1 MVTAILPTMV
11 SQRSETAERTKKL
24 QASSH
29 NTVTSSTN
37 LDGTYTPTIINNQE
51 ESGSLDVRPI
61 KPLSTRLAGLVGLF
75 TGCGA
80 LLALSLFLP
89 LPAFFQGKGF
99 LPGVSIQYSFYVV
112 GAVSLVVAIF
122 CLFGL
127 RNLDDKNEKSLHSAR
142 LSKRGSGASS
152 HPCTSNKRTFI
163 GSLFKSFALGYVHP
177 EFCLSYVGGFVARA
191 SSVGVTLFI
200 PLFVNAYYK
209 NSGLCDERMPDIHNT
224 KEHCRHAYIVAAKLT
239 GVSQLAALIFAP
251 IFGYLA
257 DRHGR
262 FNIPLLTAAWTGI
275 LGYTAMTFLGSPD
288 PHTASG
294 TIWVFL
300 IVSLLGI
307 SQIGAIVCSL
317 GLLGHSILELT
328 ASPDESCQKGKFG
341 ENRSTPV
348 HGFIHSSSDP
358 LLAHRHTSSSTEGV
372 DEESTLLLSIPESV
386 PGSYEHLKGSIAGVY
401 SLAGGAGILL
411 LTKTGGVL
419 FDRISPVAP
428 FYLLALING
437 CLLLAGIVCTIL
449 MPHRND

>member
-1 MVTAILPTMV
+1 MI
-11 SQRSETAERTKKL
+11 SQRSETAEFTSKKL
-24 QASSH
+24 QPSSNH
-29 NTVTSSTN
+29 TITSSTN
-37 LDGTYTPTIINNQE
+37 LAGTYTPTITNNQE
-51 ESGSLDVRPI
+51 ESGSLNVPSI
-61 KPLSTRLAGLVGLF
+61 KLLPTRLAGLVGLF

-89 LPAFFQGKGF
+89 LPAFFQRKGF
-99 LPGVSIQYSFYVV
+99 LPGIAIQYSFYVV

-122 CLFGL
+122 CLVGL
-127 RNLDDKNEKSLHSAR
+127 RNLDDKDGKSHRSAR
-142 LSKRGSGASS
+142 LSERGSGANS
-152 HPCTSNKRTFI
+152 HPCTSNKHTFV
-163 GSLFKSFALGYVHP
+163 GSLFKSFALGYEHP

-209 NSGLCDERMPDIHNT
+209 NSGLCDEHIPDIPNT
-224 KEHCRHAYIVAAKLT
+224 REHCRYAYIVAAKLT

-257 DRHGR
+257 DRHRR
-262 FNIPLLTAAWTGI
+262 FNVPLFAAAWTGV
-275 LGYTAMTFLGSPD
+275 LGYTSMTFLRSPD
-288 PHTASG
+288 PHTAGG

-317 GLLGHSILELT
+317 GLLGHSILELG
-328 ASPDESCQKGKFG
+328 ASPDDSRQKGKPG
-341 ENRSTPV
+341 DNRNTPV
-348 HGFIHSSSDP
+348 HDFISTSADP
-358 LLAHRHTSSSTEGV
+358 LLVHRHTSSTTEGV
-372 DEESTLLLSIPESV
+372 DEEFRLLLSSPESV

-437 CLLLAGIVCTIL
+437 CLLLVGIVCTIL
-449 MPHRND
+449 TPQRED